1 MGNLAYLMPKLELP
15 FVSLLDSVPARAI
28 QCNQPSTQLTRVK
41 RLSNLSQTT
50 YSVISYFA
58 PIIIQLFI

>member
-1 MGNLAYLMPKLELP
+1 
-15 FVSLLDSVPARAI
+15 
-28 QCNQPSTQLTRVK
+28 LTRVK